1 MNIIITKANV
11 SHAAI
16 IASIGK
22 KSFRKAFGQLF
33 NRKEEL
39 SEYLEHTYDPV
50 KLVKSLR
57 KEGNV
62 YFLAVKQNVPAAFA
76 KVKINS
82 LNEYIEPV
90 AQMELQKLYVLP
102 EYQGTGAGTAL
113 IKEVKRLAY
122 DINPDYLWLDTY
134 INNEKA
140 IRFYE
145 KNGFEKIGKDF
156 FTIGTQTYN
165 YYIMGMPVAIHH
177 IRTAC

>member
-1 MNIIITKANV
+1 MHITIIKANFA
-11 SHAAI
+11 HAAV

-22 KSFRKAFGQLF
+22 KSFRNAFGQLF
-33 NRKEEL
+33 KSKEEL
-39 SEYLEHTYDPV
+39 FDYLEHAYDPV
-50 KLVKSLR
+50 KLTKSL
-57 KEGNV
+57 KKGENV
-62 YFLAVKQNVPAAFA
+62 YFLAMIENVPAGFA

-82 LNEYIEPV
+82 LNEYIEPI

-113 IKEVKRLAY
+113 IEEVKRFAH

-145 KNGFEKIGKDF
+145 KNGFEKLGKDL
-156 FTIGTQTYN
+156 FTIGTQTFD
-165 YYIMGMPVAIHH
+165 YYIMGMPVAIH